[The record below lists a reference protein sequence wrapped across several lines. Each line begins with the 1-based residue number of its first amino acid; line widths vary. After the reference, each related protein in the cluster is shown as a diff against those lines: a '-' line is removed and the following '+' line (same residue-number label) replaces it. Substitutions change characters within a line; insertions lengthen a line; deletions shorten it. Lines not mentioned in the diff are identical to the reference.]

1 MLPLAFAKASTAIA
15 GSELERLRA
24 SLKGQLLLPT
34 DPDYDAAR
42 RVESFNPTTDRHPQ
56 MIVRCLEPQDV
67 IRSIA
72 FAHDKALEVAV
83 RSGGHD
89 LLGASV
95 CDGIVIDLS
104 RMKDIGVDRDRG
116 TVHVSAGVR
125 AGELNASTLRSGLA
139 AVLGCSPGVG
149 VAGLTLGG
157 GLGWFLG
164 KHGTAA
170 DNLRGADLI
179 TADGK
184 MLRVTAAQHK
194 DLFWALK
201 GGGGNFGIVT
211 GLDLQ
216 LYPVDQVV
224 GGVVAYRM
232 EMAQF
237 LRFYR
242 DFMEIAPDALTVEL
256 NILLTKPSLIAA
268 LVCWSGD
275 PAERKRVLGPLEALG
290 PPIANNIDVVPYSH
304 LGERFGLIGQLL
316 KQASPPAPSPPVH
329 TQPPGPV
336 ISPAYNYWRGGSLEA
351 LTNEAIDQIQTCADS
366 APDHSSIGVGHYMHG
381 QACRSGVDD
390 SPITRRSGQITYFF
404 SASWIDA
411 AIAETH
417 LQWVNRSNA
426 AMRPLSSKSTYINYL
441 SSDDEQDVRASYE
454 HSYDRLARIKRR
466 YDPGNFFH
474 RNRNIRPA

>member
-1 MLPLAFAKASTAIA
+1 
-15 GSELERLRA
+15 
-24 SLKGQLLLPT
+24 
-34 DPDYDAAR
+34 
-42 RVESFNPTTDRHPQ
+42 

-67 IRSIA
+67 IRSIS
-72 FAHDKALEVAV
+72 FAHDKALDVAV

-104 RMKDIGVDRDRG
+104 RMKEISFARERG

-125 AGELNASTLRSGLA
+125 AGELNASTQRSGLA

-170 DNLRGADLI
+170 DNLLGANLI
-179 TADGK
+179 TADGR
-184 MLRVTAAQHK
+184 MLRVTATKHRE
-194 DLFWALK
+194 LFWALK

-216 LYPVDQVV
+216 LFPVNQVV
-224 GGVVAYRM
+224 GGVVAYRT
-232 EMAQF
+232 EIGQF

-242 DFMEIAPDALTVEL
+242 DFMKIAPDALTVEL
-256 NILLTKPSLIAA
+256 NILLTKKPLIAA

-275 PAERKRVLGPLEALG
+275 PADRKRVLDALETFG
-290 PPIANNIDVVPYSH
+290 PPITNNIDVVSYLH

-316 KQASPPAPSPPVH
+316 KQESQPAPSPTVQ
-329 TQPPGPV
+329 TQPPRSA
-336 ISPAYNYWRGGSLEA
+336 INPAYNYWRGGSLEE
-351 LTNEAIDQIQTCADS
+351 LTNEAIDQIQSCADS
-366 APDHSSIGVGHYMHG
+366 APGHSSIGLGHYMHG
-381 QACRSGVDD
+381 QACKSGAHDT
-390 SPITRRSGQITYFF
+390 PLTRRIGQITYFF

-411 AIAETH
+411 AMAEAPME
-417 LQWVNRSNA
+417 WVNQSNA
-426 AMRPLSSKSTYINYL
+426 AMRPLSSKGTYINYL
-441 SSDDEQDVRASYE
+441 SSDNEHDVKASYE
-454 HSYDRLARIKRR
+454 QSYDRLARIKRQ
-466 YDPGNFFH
+466 YDPSNFFH